1 MSAANSFAAPL
12 LSVVLLVLLLAA
24 PLAAEEEEEEEE
36 EEESE
41 GRGLERGIMSSD
53 SWPNDMTM
61 QSELS
66 TAALVSRSGLSKLAG
81 SAMSRNSCA
90 RDGPYSGGFVR
101 SMRGRC
107 KSFNYTK
114 KRATGM

>member
-1 MSAANSFAAPL
+1 MS
-12 LSVVLLVLLLAA
+12 
-24 PLAAEEEEEEEE
+24 
-36 EEESE
+36 
-41 GRGLERGIMSSD
+41 RD

-81 SAMSRNSCA
+81 SAMPRNSCA
-90 RDGPYSGGFVR
+90 RDGPYVAVFLC

-107 KSFNYTK
+107 KSCKVSPCWSTHQ
-114 KRATGM
+114 RSATSRLST